1 MGKILIC
8 DDEEQLCRGLSRL
21 LRSDGH
27 DVGTADGPE
36 GAARSVADHFD
47 LILTD
52 IRMPGVDGFEIIKTA
67 RNHVP
72 HTPVIAMSGN
82 AEITDAVR
90 AMHAGARDFLIT
102 PFAKNALS
110 EEMAAVI
117 KPAPPGDVTP
127 DPCAWRDRLALWF
140 LGDDQAM
147 VPVLSLLAQV
157 ADTRNTELITGL
169 SGTGKELAGDQHC

>member
-27 DVGTADGPE
+27 DVVTADGPE
-36 GAARSVADHFD
+36 GAARIVADQFD

-72 HTPVIAMSGN
+72 PTPVIAKSGN
-82 AEITDAVR
+82 AEIPDAER

-102 PFAKNALS
+102 PYDKNGLS
-110 EEMAAVI
+110 EAMAAVFT
-117 KPAPPGDVTP
+117 PAPPIEETP
-127 DPCAWRDRLALWF
+127 APRSWPAR
-140 LGDDQAM
+140 
-147 VPVLSLLAQV
+147 
-157 ADTRNTELITGL
+157 
-169 SGTGKELAGDQHC
+169 